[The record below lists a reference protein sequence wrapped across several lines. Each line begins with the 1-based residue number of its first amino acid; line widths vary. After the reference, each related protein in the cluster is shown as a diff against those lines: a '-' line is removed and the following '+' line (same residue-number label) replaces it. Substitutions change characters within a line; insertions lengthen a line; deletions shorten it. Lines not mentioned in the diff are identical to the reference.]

1 MLHHRTLLFS
11 WLAYHPIRAGPR
23 YVPAAPPAAFSA
35 LVSGTRHLLNRRHY
49 STSESATGAQTG
61 GTNANENSPSLRTK
75 NVKGNYKVETYISKI
90 NDPWTNLA
98 FEEWLFRNSDPS
110 TYILFLY
117 RNSKSVIIGRNQNP
131 WKECNL
137 KLLAKDGVPFVRRK
151 SGGGTVYHVSSRIK
165 SKKDVS
171 KKLKPQGS
179 AFKLIQQR
187 AYHHGTMLI
196 DTDLSTLGQYLKVDR
211 SSLVTKGV
219 ASVRSPV
226 TRLRESSFTIDHLSF
241 CEAVRTE
248 FLKRYSI
255 DQWRQNLEGEPVVV
269 DEALVDSIDGVKKI
283 RDEMKTWGWMYGQT
297 PEFTYR
303 LEKTFPWGSVN
314 VSISSKL
321 GMITHVEMDCLDNAT
336 NVQSLP
342 LIALGIGMEG
352 QRYDQQGL
360 DLAIERIM
368 DEAPEVLS
376 PAGVAEKVKDVV
388 HWLKEEL

>member
-1 MLHHRTLLFS
+1 MF
-11 WLAYHPIRAGPR
+11 
-23 YVPAAPPAAFSA
+23 
-35 LVSGTRHLLNRRHY
+35 
-49 STSESATGAQTG
+49 
-61 GTNANENSPSLRTK
+61 
-75 NVKGNYKVETYISKI
+75 
-90 NDPWTNLA
+90 
-98 FEEWLFRNSDPS
+98 
-110 TYILFLY
+110 
-117 RNSKSVIIGRNQNP
+117 
-131 WKECNL
+131 
-137 KLLAKDGVPFVRRK
+137 
-151 SGGGTVYHVSSRIK
+151 
-165 SKKDVS
+165 
-171 KKLKPQGS
+171 GS
-179 AFKLIQQR
+179 AFKLIQHR

-248 FLKRYSI
+248 FLKRYSF
-255 DQWRQNLEGEPVVV
+255 DQWRQNFEGEPVIV
-269 DEALVDSIDGVKKI
+269 DETLVDSIDGVKKI
-283 RDEMKTWGWMYGQT
+283 RDEMKTWDWMYGQT

-303 LEKTFPWGSVN
+303 LEKTFPWGPVN
-314 VSISSKL
+314 VSISSKQ
-321 GMITHVEMDCLDNAT
+321 GMITHVDMDCLDNVT
-336 NVQSLP
+336 NAQSLP

-388 HWLKEEL
+388 RWLKEEL